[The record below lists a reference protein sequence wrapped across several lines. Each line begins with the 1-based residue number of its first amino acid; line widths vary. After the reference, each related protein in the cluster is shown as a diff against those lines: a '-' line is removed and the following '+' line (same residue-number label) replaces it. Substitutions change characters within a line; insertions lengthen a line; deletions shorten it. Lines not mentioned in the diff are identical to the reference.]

1 MFLINY
7 LKNTIRAK
15 KFGAIIYLIVCAAIN
30 VTLFWLIYEK
40 LFKQPHGIIIGICFY
55 IVATFIFSSPLANV
69 INKILFEGDFKKDGY
84 TCPKAYRL
92 FESIIVDYIAAGKT
106 KANNIKLAI
115 YDKKYLADTTAVMCF
130 GNSQVYVNELADEL
144 PQEINIGR
152 FALGIEATLYGYG
165 EPAAVVLS
173 ANTFYLFLF
182 MLLCLVRRFCNRL
195 SRSMGLKFLADI
207 AEFEN
212 NILYTILGFPIQ
224 IGNKIC
230 SLKYDDSFFA
240 EVSKSPYYN
249 EIQEYLNII
258 E

>member
-15 KFGAIIYLIVCAAIN
+15 KYGAIIYLIACAAIN

-40 LFKQPHGIIIGICFY
+40 LFRQPHGILIGILFY
-55 IVATFIFSSPLANV
+55 IVATFILSSPLANV
-69 INKILFEGDFKKDGY
+69 IKKILFDGDFQKDGY
-84 TCPKAYRL
+84 TCPKAYQL
-92 FESIIVDYIAAGKT
+92 FESIKNDYVAAGKT
-106 KANNIKLAI
+106 KAKNIKLAI

-144 PQEINIGR
+144 PQETNIGR
-152 FALGIEATLYGYG
+152 FAFGIEAVLYGYG
-165 EPAAVVLS
+165 EPEAVILAAN
-173 ANTFYLFLF
+173 AFYLFLL
-182 MLLCLVRRFCNRL
+182 MLFCLVQRFCNRL
-195 SRSMGLKFLADI
+195 TRSIGLKFWADI

-212 NILYTILGFPIQ
+212 DILYRILGFPFQ

-230 SLKYDDSFFA
+230 ALKSNDTFF
-240 EVSKSPYYN
+240 EEMSESPYYN
-249 EIQEYLNII
+249 EIQAYLSTC